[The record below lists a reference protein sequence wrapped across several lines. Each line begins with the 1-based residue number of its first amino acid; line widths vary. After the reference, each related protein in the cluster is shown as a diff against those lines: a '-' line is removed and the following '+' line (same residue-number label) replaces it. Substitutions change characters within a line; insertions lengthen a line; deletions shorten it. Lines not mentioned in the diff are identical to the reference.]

1 MPTNPTHA
9 DAIPTGAVG
18 LDAMRPNAMR
28 LVQFQSPNAGHHLAC
43 DQALLDLADRG
54 DAGAGE
60 CLRVYEVPRPVVV
73 LGIGAKFRDEI
84 HVDACRRAGVPV
96 HRRDSGG
103 GTVLLDAGCLAYAV
117 VLDMAARPELR
128 AVRPSYRWILSRLA
142 EACGRRG
149 CGVEHA
155 GISDLA
161 WRGRKVGGSAQR
173 RRRRF
178 LLHHGTLLYGM
189 DLARLEQFLRPPP
202 REPAYRA
209 GRPHAAF
216 ACNLP
221 LGREA
226 LVEAVCDA
234 FGVAPPTPDAPPA
247 PLDDGLHD
255 RIRALARERYENDAW
270 NLRR

>member
-1 MPTNPTHA
+1 
-9 DAIPTGAVG
+9 
-18 LDAMRPNAMR
+18 MR
-28 LVQFQSPNAGHHLAC
+28 LVHFHSDRAAHHLAC
-43 DQALLDLADRG
+43 DQALVDLADAGGSG
-54 DAGAGE
+54 DGMGE
-60 CLRVYEVPRPVVV
+60 CLRFYEMPRPAVV
-73 LGIGAKFRDEI
+73 LGIGARFRDEI
-84 HVDACRRAGVPV
+84 HVDACREAGVPV

-117 VLDMAARPELR
+117 VLDMAERPDLR
-128 AVRPSYRWILSRLA
+128 AVRTSYRWILGRLA
-142 EACGRRG
+142 EACARRG

-189 DLARLEQFLRPPP
+189 DLARLERFLRPPP
-202 REPAYRA
+202 RAPAYRA

-221 LGREA
+221 LARDA
-226 LVEAVCDA
+226 LVEAVCEA
-234 FGVAPPTPDAPPA
+234 FGVPPDAAPA
-247 PLDDGLHD
+247 PLDAGLHE
-255 RIRALARERYENDAW
+255 RIRVLAEEKYESDAW